1 MPDYYCGIDPG
12 PSTGIAIL
20 NFNDLEP
27 SGWSV
32 FQVDGDS
39 APWLIE
45 RILQDY
51 CPVIVA
57 VEKFIVSNRPG
68 TKGADA
74 ELTRSIANNVTP
86 TVARVNT
93 IIAGPRIVVRERRAI
108 DVKPWA
114 TDKRLA
120 KTDFPWGAKFKDARD
135 AGRHALFAAVHDG
148 RERDPLL

>member
-1 MPDYYCGIDPG
+1 MPDYYVGIDPG
-12 PSTGIAIL
+12 PSTGIAVL

-27 SGWSV
+27 PGWEV
-32 FQVDGDS
+32 FQVGGVS
-39 APWLIE
+39 AIWLLDH
-45 RILQDY
+45 ILRDY
-51 CPVIVA
+51 RPKIVA
-57 VEKFIVSNRPG
+57 VEEFIVSNRPG

-74 ELTRSIANNVTP
+74 ELTRRIANQAAAKRLNGYT
-86 TVARVNT
+86 
-93 IIAGPRIVVRERRAI
+93 VRERRAI

-135 AGRHALFAAVHDG
+135 AGRHALYAAVRDG